1 MRSVE
6 VAHIGSLMSGV
17 LYKHDHPASIL
28 LPLPPLHLHGRTRS
42 HPLQARET
50 LNRSLFRPFP
60 DAGRKPEK
68 KQKVTTMTDTLPEN
82 NDRVSPE
89 ILQLRETTEKQA
101 DAIARYESILD
112 AVPFPI
118 HVTDNDMR
126 WIYMNRAFEKLLIEN
141 REITDRKT
149 AYGKPCSTANANI
162 CRTENCGINQ
172 LRTTGKNETYF
183 DWHGASCRQT
193 TAEVRDANGKVTGYV
208 ETVEDLTS
216 MVRTR
221 DFMAQEIDGLIRVL
235 DMIGEGDLTAHHEI
249 TQPNEH
255 TKSVYD
261 EMVRLRDAIRKV
273 VTSLKTNIGDVNREM
288 QTLTSTADQASRSVE
303 DASKGVTI
311 IAKDT
316 TEVSENAQKA
326 ASGIDQIAKAMQD
339 MSAAIEEITSSME
352 SVTSQAKN
360 ANDAARKGAEL
371 AGRVNTDMDDITK
384 RAGATYE
391 VIREI
396 EKQMADIS
404 KIIVLIRDLANQTNL
419 LALNAAI
426 EAARAGEHGRGFAVV
441 ASEVKSLAQE
451 SRSSAE
457 KIEDMITHLN
467 TATRKAAEVIE
478 ETKSVIER
486 GGQESRQALE
496 GFVTIQKAAE
506 TVANSASEV
515 AAATEE
521 QAATTEEITA
531 SIHEVSDLVGQTA
544 KDAGDAAAA
553 TEESAA
559 ALDEISQMIRTVHS
573 VAVGAAEANSRFRVN

>member
-1 MRSVE
+1 
-6 VAHIGSLMSGV
+6 
-17 LYKHDHPASIL
+17 
-28 LPLPPLHLHGRTRS
+28 
-42 HPLQARET
+42 
-50 LNRSLFRPFP
+50 
-60 DAGRKPEK
+60 
-68 KQKVTTMTDTLPEN
+68 MTDTLPGN

-89 ILQLRETTEKQA
+89 IMQLRETMEKQA
-101 DAIARYESILD
+101 EAIARYESILD
-112 AVPFPI
+112 AVPFPV

-193 TAEVRDANGKVTGYV
+193 TAEVRDVKGKVTGYV

-216 MVRTR
+216 MVRSR
-221 DFMAQEIDGLIRVL
+221 DFMAHEIDGLIGVL
-235 DMIGEGDLTAHHEI
+235 DMIGEGDLTAHYEI
-249 TQPNEH
+249 APPDEYTRG
-255 TKSVYD
+255 VYD
-261 EMVRLRDAIRKV
+261 ELVRLRDAIRKV

-288 QTLTSTADQASRSVE
+288 QTVTSTADQASRGVE
-303 DASKGVTI
+303 EASKGITI
-311 IAKDT
+311 IAKDA

-326 ASGIDQIAKAMQD
+326 ASGIDQISKAMQD

-371 AGRVNTDMDDITK
+371 AGRVNGDMDDITK

-391 VIREI
+391 VVKEI

-467 TATRKAAEVIE
+467 NATRKAAEVIE

-486 GGQESRQALE
+486 GGQEARQALE

-573 VAVGAAEANSRFRVN
+573 VAVDAAEANRRFRVS